1 MRAWLYYRLS
11 RDEDEE
17 LNSLTNQRSI
27 IAGYAEKNGFTIAGE
42 SFDDNVSG
50 MHFDRDGIEKICE
63 AVEQNQIDAVIVK
76 DLSRLG
82 RHRTQTAVFIDY
94 LKKHDVRVISVTEN
108 IDTSNENDDLVIGMK
123 QIINDMYAKDA
134 SRKIRSTYRQKQK
147 EGIVIIPPFGYFKDK
162 NTRQV
167 VIVEEA
173 ADTVRLIFKLY
184 LDGYGFKQI
193 AKKLNADGVHTPAYY
208 QQTLLGK
215 NVPHT
220 WPQISKQQLWIS
232 TTIKRI
238 LENEFYA
245 GTLICHKTRTDK
257 INKTFRFIP
266 PEEQYRHENAVPAII
281 DRETW
286 QQAQFLLQKRVKDRV
301 RAAPGQK
308 IHRYTGIIECADCHS
323 VCTARTRKLP
333 QGGRRVEYI
342 CNTYHRYGK
351 EYCTTHLIREEVLD
365 DLVYK
370 ELLRV
375 KKMAHANWEA
385 IDALA
390 KDWAAQKFNAERQ
403 IDRLQERISVLKNE
417 VEQILMER
425 IRDKAHADI
434 YDVMLQKR
442 DEAIQSAEQQIN
454 EYRDAQASIEARK
467 ESMRPG
473 IDLLDAITSEGSVS
487 DAHLRMFVNKV
498 YLHEQDGKL
507 RVEFVLNADFQ
518 THLDLYDQN
527 GELTD
532 VCNDVPFP
540 VSWTVKMKKKQKE
553 TQDILSYHTQAAGC
567 SDKARAKASG
577 GRQPIEECGR
587 TGL

>member
-208 QQTLLGK
+208 QHTLLGK

-454 EYRDAQASIEARK
+454 EYRDAQASLEARK

-473 IDLLDAITSEGSVS
+473 IDLLDAITSESSVS

-507 RVEFVLNADFQ
+507 SVEFVLNADFQ

-532 VCNDVPFP
+532 VCNDLGYYF
-540 VSWTVKMKKKQKE
+540 S
-553 TQDILSYHTQAAGC
+553 
-567 SDKARAKASG
+567 KASANASA
-577 GRQPIEECGR
+577 
-587 TGL
+587 

>member
-147 EGIVIIPPFGYFKDK
+147 EGIVLIPPFGYFKDK

-425 IRDKAHADI
+425 IRDKAHANI

-454 EYRDAQASIEARK
+454 EYRDAQASLEARK
-467 ESMRPG
+467 ESMQPG
-473 IDLLDAITSEGSVS
+473 IDLLDAITSESSVS

-527 GELTD
+527 GELKD
-532 VCNDVPFP
+532 VCNDLGYYF
-540 VSWTVKMKKKQKE
+540 SKT
-553 TQDILSYHTQAAGC
+553 S
-567 SDKARAKASG
+567 ASASA
-577 GRQPIEECGR
+577 
-587 TGL
+587 

>member
-50 MHFDRDGIEKICE
+50 MRFDRDGIEKICE

-385 IDALA
+385 IDAFA

-454 EYRDAQASIEARK
+454 EYRDAQASLEARK

-473 IDLLDAITSEGSVS
+473 IDLLDAITSESSVS

-532 VCNDVPFP
+532 VCNDLGYYF
-540 VSWTVKMKKKQKE
+540 S
-553 TQDILSYHTQAAGC
+553 
-567 SDKARAKASG
+567 KASANASA
-577 GRQPIEECGR
+577 
-587 TGL
+587 

>member
-1 MRAWLYYRLS
+1 MGA
-11 RDEDEE
+11 
-17 LNSLTNQRSI
+17 
-27 IAGYAEKNGFTIAGE
+27 
-42 SFDDNVSG
+42 
-50 MHFDRDGIEKICE
+50 
-63 AVEQNQIDAVIVK
+63 
-76 DLSRLG
+76 
-82 RHRTQTAVFIDY
+82 
-94 LKKHDVRVISVTEN
+94 
-108 IDTSNENDDLVIGMK
+108 
-123 QIINDMYAKDA
+123 
-134 SRKIRSTYRQKQK
+134 
-147 EGIVIIPPFGYFKDK
+147 
-162 NTRQV
+162 
-167 VIVEEA
+167 
-173 ADTVRLIFKLY
+173 KLY

-454 EYRDAQASIEARK
+454 EYRDAQASLEARK

-473 IDLLDAITSEGSVS
+473 IDLLDAITSESSVS

-507 RVEFVLNADFQ
+507 SVEFVLNADFQ

-532 VCNDVPFP
+532 VCNDLGYYTWLETLITETWLLYHSQTGSISPI
-540 VSWTVKMKKKQKE
+540 VSQALRYIKENFSASVSIKEFCNQFDINASYLGYLFKTETGVFFNDYVSQVRINNAMLLLENTHKKIAEIAERVGFSNVSYFIKCFRGHTGISPAKYRQNKLAESATLQKG
-553 TQDILSYHTQAAGC
+553 TF
-567 SDKARAKASG
+567 K
-577 GRQPIEECGR
+577 
-587 TGL
+587 

>member
-82 RHRTQTAVFIDY
+82 RHRSQTAVFIDY

-507 RVEFVLNADFQ
+507 SVEFVLNADFQ

-532 VCNDVPFP
+532 VCNDLGYYF
-540 VSWTVKMKKKQKE
+540 S
-553 TQDILSYHTQAAGC
+553 
-567 SDKARAKASG
+567 KASANASA
-577 GRQPIEECGR
+577 
-587 TGL
+587 

>member
-385 IDALA
+385 IDAFA

-454 EYRDAQASIEARK
+454 EYRDAQASLEARK

-532 VCNDVPFP
+532 VCND
-540 VSWTVKMKKKQKE
+540 
-553 TQDILSYHTQAAGC
+553 LSYYF
-567 SDKARAKASG
+567 SKASANASA
-577 GRQPIEECGR
+577 
-587 TGL
+587 

>member
-147 EGIVIIPPFGYFKDK
+147 EGIVLIPPFGYFKDK

-532 VCNDVPFP
+532 VCNDLGYYF
-540 VSWTVKMKKKQKE
+540 S
-553 TQDILSYHTQAAGC
+553 
-567 SDKARAKASG
+567 KASANASA
-577 GRQPIEECGR
+577 
-587 TGL
+587 

>member
-173 ADTVRLIFKLY
+173 ADTVRLIFKLH

-417 VEQILMER
+417 VAQILMER

-454 EYRDAQASIEARK
+454 EYRDAQASLEARK
-467 ESMRPG
+467 ESMRPSL
-473 IDLLDAITSEGSVS
+473 DLLDAITLEGSVS

-532 VCNDVPFP
+532 VCNDLGYYF
-540 VSWTVKMKKKQKE
+540 S
-553 TQDILSYHTQAAGC
+553 
-567 SDKARAKASG
+567 KASASASA
-577 GRQPIEECGR
+577 
-587 TGL
+587 

>member
-147 EGIVIIPPFGYFKDK
+147 EGIVLIPPFGYFKDK

-375 KKMAHANWEA
+375 KKMAHAHWEA

-425 IRDKAHADI
+425 IRDKAHANI

-467 ESMRPG
+467 ESMRPS

-532 VCNDVPFP
+532 VCNDLGYYF
-540 VSWTVKMKKKQKE
+540 S
-553 TQDILSYHTQAAGC
+553 
-567 SDKARAKASG
+567 KASANASA
-577 GRQPIEECGR
+577 
-587 TGL
+587 

>member
-147 EGIVIIPPFGYFKDK
+147 EGIVLIPPFGYFKDK

-266 PEEQYRHENAVPAII
+266 AEGQYRHVNAVPAII

-425 IRDKAHADI
+425 IRDKAHANI

-467 ESMRPG
+467 ESMRPS

-532 VCNDVPFP
+532 VCNDLGYYF
-540 VSWTVKMKKKQKE
+540 S
-553 TQDILSYHTQAAGC
+553 
-567 SDKARAKASG
+567 KASANASA
-577 GRQPIEECGR
+577 
-587 TGL
+587 

>member
-193 AKKLNADGVHTPAYY
+193 AKKLNADVVHTPAYY

-473 IDLLDAITSEGSVS
+473 IDLLDAITSESSVS

-507 RVEFVLNADFQ
+507 SVEFVLNADFQ

-532 VCNDVPFP
+532 VCNDLGYYF
-540 VSWTVKMKKKQKE
+540 S
-553 TQDILSYHTQAAGC
+553 
-567 SDKARAKASG
+567 KASANASA
-577 GRQPIEECGR
+577 
-587 TGL
+587 

>member
-147 EGIVIIPPFGYFKDK
+147 EGIVLIPPFGYFKDK

-323 VCTARTRKLP
+323 VCTAWTRKLP

-473 IDLLDAITSEGSVS
+473 IDLLDAITSESSVS

-507 RVEFVLNADFQ
+507 SVEFVLNADFQ

-532 VCNDVPFP
+532 VCNDLGYYF
-540 VSWTVKMKKKQKE
+540 S
-553 TQDILSYHTQAAGC
+553 
-567 SDKARAKASG
+567 KASANASA
-577 GRQPIEECGR
+577 
-587 TGL
+587 

>member
-454 EYRDAQASIEARK
+454 ENRDAQASLEARK
-467 ESMRPG
+467 ESMQPG
-473 IDLLDAITSEGSVS
+473 IDLLDAITSESSVS

-527 GELTD
+527 GELKD
-532 VCNDVPFP
+532 VCNDLGYYF
-540 VSWTVKMKKKQKE
+540 SKT
-553 TQDILSYHTQAAGC
+553 S
-567 SDKARAKASG
+567 ASASA
-577 GRQPIEECGR
+577 
-587 TGL
+587 

>member
-1 MRAWLYYRLS
+1 WLYYRLS

-147 EGIVIIPPFGYFKDK
+147 EGIVLIPPFGYFKDK

-425 IRDKAHADI
+425 IRDKAHANI

-467 ESMRPG
+467 ESMRSS

-532 VCNDVPFP
+532 VCNDLGYYF
-540 VSWTVKMKKKQKE
+540 S
-553 TQDILSYHTQAAGC
+553 
-567 SDKARAKASG
+567 KASANASA
-577 GRQPIEECGR
+577 
-587 TGL
+587 

>member
-281 DRETW
+281 DKETW

-507 RVEFVLNADFQ
+507 SVEFVLNADFQ

-532 VCNDVPFP
+532 VCNDLGYYF
-540 VSWTVKMKKKQKE
+540 S
-553 TQDILSYHTQAAGC
+553 
-567 SDKARAKASG
+567 KASANASA
-577 GRQPIEECGR
+577 
-587 TGL
+587 

>member
-147 EGIVIIPPFGYFKDK
+147 EGIVLIPPFGYFKDK

-403 IDRLQERISVLKNE
+403 NQIIEGLPQRFIDRLQERISVLKNE

-425 IRDKAHADI
+425 IRDKAHANI

-467 ESMRPG
+467 ESMRPS

-532 VCNDVPFP
+532 VCNDLGYYF
-540 VSWTVKMKKKQKE
+540 S
-553 TQDILSYHTQAAGC
+553 
-567 SDKARAKASG
+567 KASANASA
-577 GRQPIEECGR
+577 
-587 TGL
+587 

>member
-220 WPQISKQQLWIS
+220 WPQLSKQQLWIS

-473 IDLLDAITSEGSVS
+473 IDLLDAITSEGGVS

-532 VCNDVPFP
+532 VCNDLGYYF
-540 VSWTVKMKKKQKE
+540 S
-553 TQDILSYHTQAAGC
+553 
-567 SDKARAKASG
+567 KASANASA
-577 GRQPIEECGR
+577 
-587 TGL
+587 

>member
-1 MRAWLYYRLS
+1 MRGWLYYRLS

-147 EGIVIIPPFGYFKDK
+147 EGIVLIPPFGYFKDK

-425 IRDKAHADI
+425 IRDKAHANI

-467 ESMRPG
+467 ESMRSS

-532 VCNDVPFP
+532 VCNDLGYYF
-540 VSWTVKMKKKQKE
+540 S
-553 TQDILSYHTQAAGC
+553 
-567 SDKARAKASG
+567 KASANASA
-577 GRQPIEECGR
+577 
-587 TGL
+587 

>member
-94 LKKHDVRVISVTEN
+94 LKKHDVRVISVTGN

-454 EYRDAQASIEARK
+454 EYRDAQASLEARK

-473 IDLLDAITSEGSVS
+473 IDLLDAITSESSVS

-532 VCNDVPFP
+532 VCND
-540 VSWTVKMKKKQKE
+540 
-553 TQDILSYHTQAAGC
+553 LSYYF
-567 SDKARAKASG
+567 SKASANASA
-577 GRQPIEECGR
+577 
-587 TGL
+587 

>member
-342 CNTYHRYGK
+342 CNTYHRDGK

-532 VCNDVPFP
+532 VCNDLGYYF
-540 VSWTVKMKKKQKE
+540 S
-553 TQDILSYHTQAAGC
+553 
-567 SDKARAKASG
+567 KASANASA
-577 GRQPIEECGR
+577 
-587 TGL
+587 

>member
-266 PEEQYRHENAVPAII
+266 PEEQYRPENAVPAIN

-454 EYRDAQASIEARK
+454 EYRDAQASLEARK
-467 ESMRPG
+467 ESMRPS
-473 IDLLDAITSEGSVS
+473 IDLLDAITSEGNVS

-532 VCNDVPFP
+532 VCNDLGYYF
-540 VSWTVKMKKKQKE
+540 S
-553 TQDILSYHTQAAGC
+553 
-567 SDKARAKASG
+567 KASASASA
-577 GRQPIEECGR
+577 
-587 TGL
+587 

>member
-147 EGIVIIPPFGYFKDK
+147 EGIVLIPPFGYFKDK

-425 IRDKAHADI
+425 IRDKAHANI

-467 ESMRPG
+467 ESMRPS

-532 VCNDVPFP
+532 VCNDLGYYF
-540 VSWTVKMKKKQKE
+540 S
-553 TQDILSYHTQAAGC
+553 
-567 SDKARAKASG
+567 KASANASA
-577 GRQPIEECGR
+577 
-587 TGL
+587 

>member
-425 IRDKAHADI
+425 IRDKAHANI

-467 ESMRPG
+467 ESMRPS

-507 RVEFVLNADFQ
+507 SVEFVLNADFQ

-532 VCNDVPFP
+532 VCNDLGYYF
-540 VSWTVKMKKKQKE
+540 S
-553 TQDILSYHTQAAGC
+553 
-567 SDKARAKASG
+567 KASANASA
-577 GRQPIEECGR
+577 
-587 TGL
+587 

>member
-532 VCNDVPFP
+532 VCNDLGYYF
-540 VSWTVKMKKKQKE
+540 S
-553 TQDILSYHTQAAGC
+553 
-567 SDKARAKASG
+567 KASANASA
-577 GRQPIEECGR
+577 
-587 TGL
+587 

>member
-333 QGGRRVEYI
+333 QGGRRGGYI

-507 RVEFVLNADFQ
+507 SVEFVLNADFQ

-532 VCNDVPFP
+532 VCNDLGYYF
-540 VSWTVKMKKKQKE
+540 S
-553 TQDILSYHTQAAGC
+553 
-567 SDKARAKASG
+567 KASANASA
-577 GRQPIEECGR
+577 
-587 TGL
+587 

>member
-50 MHFDRDGIEKICE
+50 MRFDRDGIEKICE

-208 QQTLLGK
+208 QQMLLGK

-473 IDLLDAITSEGSVS
+473 LDLLDAITSEGSVS

-507 RVEFVLNADFQ
+507 SVEFVLNADFQ

-532 VCNDVPFP
+532 VCNDLGYYF
-540 VSWTVKMKKKQKE
+540 S
-553 TQDILSYHTQAAGC
+553 
-567 SDKARAKASG
+567 KASANASA
-577 GRQPIEECGR
+577 
-587 TGL
+587 

>member
-147 EGIVIIPPFGYFKDK
+147 EGIVIIHPFGYFKDK

-454 EYRDAQASIEARK
+454 EYRDAQASLEARK

-532 VCNDVPFP
+532 VCNDLGYYF
-540 VSWTVKMKKKQKE
+540 S
-553 TQDILSYHTQAAGC
+553 
-567 SDKARAKASG
+567 KASASASA
-577 GRQPIEECGR
+577 
-587 TGL
+587 

>member
-473 IDLLDAITSEGSVS
+473 IDLLDAITSESSVS

-518 THLDLYDQN
+518 THLDLYNQN

-532 VCNDVPFP
+532 VCNDLGYYF
-540 VSWTVKMKKKQKE
+540 S
-553 TQDILSYHTQAAGC
+553 
-567 SDKARAKASG
+567 KASANASA
-577 GRQPIEECGR
+577 
-587 TGL
+587 

>member
-390 KDWAAQKFNAERQ
+390 RDWAAQKFNAERQ

-507 RVEFVLNADFQ
+507 SVEFVLNADFQ

-532 VCNDVPFP
+532 VCNDLGYYF
-540 VSWTVKMKKKQKE
+540 S
-553 TQDILSYHTQAAGC
+553 
-567 SDKARAKASG
+567 KASANASA
-577 GRQPIEECGR
+577 
-587 TGL
+587 

>member
-507 RVEFVLNADFQ
+507 SVEFVLNADFQ
-518 THLDLYDQN
+518 THLDLYNQN

-532 VCNDVPFP
+532 VCNDLGYYF
-540 VSWTVKMKKKQKE
+540 S
-553 TQDILSYHTQAAGC
+553 
-567 SDKARAKASG
+567 KASANASA
-577 GRQPIEECGR
+577 
-587 TGL
+587 

>member
-342 CNTYHRYGK
+342 CSTYHRYGK

-473 IDLLDAITSEGSVS
+473 IDLLDAITSESSVS

-507 RVEFVLNADFQ
+507 SVEFVLNADFQ

-532 VCNDVPFP
+532 VCNDLGYYF
-540 VSWTVKMKKKQKE
+540 S
-553 TQDILSYHTQAAGC
+553 
-567 SDKARAKASG
+567 KASANASA
-577 GRQPIEECGR
+577 
-587 TGL
+587 

>member
-454 EYRDAQASIEARK
+454 EYRDAQASLEARK

-527 GELTD
+527 GELKD
-532 VCNDVPFP
+532 VCNDLGYYF
-540 VSWTVKMKKKQKE
+540 SKT
-553 TQDILSYHTQAAGC
+553 S
-567 SDKARAKASG
+567 ASASA
-577 GRQPIEECGR
+577 
-587 TGL
+587 

>member
-467 ESMRPG
+467 ESMRPS

-507 RVEFVLNADFQ
+507 SVEFVLNADFQ

-532 VCNDVPFP
+532 VCNDLGYYF
-540 VSWTVKMKKKQKE
+540 S
-553 TQDILSYHTQAAGC
+553 
-567 SDKARAKASG
+567 KASANASA
-577 GRQPIEECGR
+577 
-587 TGL
+587 

>member
-1 MRAWLYYRLS
+1 MRGWLYYRLS

-467 ESMRPG
+467 ESMRPS

-527 GELTD
+527 GELKD
-532 VCNDVPFP
+532 VCNDLGYYF
-540 VSWTVKMKKKQKE
+540 SKT
-553 TQDILSYHTQAAGC
+553 S
-567 SDKARAKASG
+567 ASASA
-577 GRQPIEECGR
+577 
-587 TGL
+587 

>member
-473 IDLLDAITSEGSVS
+473 IDLLDAITSESSVS

-507 RVEFVLNADFQ
+507 SVEFVLNADFQ

-532 VCNDVPFP
+532 VCNDLAYYF
-540 VSWTVKMKKKQKE
+540 S
-553 TQDILSYHTQAAGC
+553 
-567 SDKARAKASG
+567 KASANASA
-577 GRQPIEECGR
+577 
-587 TGL
+587 

>member
-375 KKMAHANWEA
+375 KKMAYANWEA

-403 IDRLQERISVLKNE
+403 IDRLQERVSVLKNE

-473 IDLLDAITSEGSVS
+473 IDLLDAITSESSVS

-507 RVEFVLNADFQ
+507 SVEFVLNADFQ

-532 VCNDVPFP
+532 VCNDLGYYF
-540 VSWTVKMKKKQKE
+540 S
-553 TQDILSYHTQAAGC
+553 
-567 SDKARAKASG
+567 KASANASA
-577 GRQPIEECGR
+577 
-587 TGL
+587 